1 MRWAANAESRN
12 SKDCNNPPSGSG
24 VIRERY
30 EGTLHTY
37 IHTYLVVGDVHVLLF
52 DPRAQPSKSYSPF
65 SPFLVSHSHFLKNRA
80 GPPSNV
86 SFCPVYFVYQS
97 SQVSRFS
104 QFFHPS
110 IHPFRKS
117 FAKRKKNAQF
127 DFPPCHAVA
136 GIYHFHHPH
145 VAILLTGPFAET
157 RSLTRLFCSD
167 AMPHLPSLRL
177 AVKGDKG
184 RIAAT
189 SITADVGCSPL
200 LILPEGC

>member
-1 MRWAANAESRN
+1 MYFFSTPE
-12 SKDCNNPPSGSG
+12 PSPASLI
-24 VIRERY
+24 V
-30 EGTLHTY
+30 LF
-37 IHTYLVVGDVHVLLF
+37 LLF
-52 DPRAQPSKSYSPF
+52 SFPIRISSKTAPGLLRMFPFAPSTLSI
-65 SPFLVSHSHFLKNRA
+65 
-80 GPPSNV
+80 
-86 SFCPVYFVYQS
+86 
-97 SQVSRFS
+97 SQVKSVVS
-104 QFFHPS
+104 PNSS
-110 IHPFRKS
+110 IHPFHKS
-117 FAKRKKNAQF
+117 FAKWKKNAQF

-157 RSLTRLFCSD
+157 RSLTRLFCRD

>member
-1 MRWAANAESRN
+1 MYMYFFSTPE
-12 SKDCNNPPSGSG
+12 PSPASLI
-24 VIRERY
+24 V
-30 EGTLHTY
+30 LF
-37 IHTYLVVGDVHVLLF
+37 LLF
-52 DPRAQPSKSYSPF
+52 SFPIRISSKTAPGLLRMFPFAPSTLSI
-65 SPFLVSHSHFLKNRA
+65 
-80 GPPSNV
+80 
-86 SFCPVYFVYQS
+86 
-97 SQVSRFS
+97 SQVKSVVS
-104 QFFHPS
+104 PNSS
-110 IHPFRKS
+110 IHPFHKS